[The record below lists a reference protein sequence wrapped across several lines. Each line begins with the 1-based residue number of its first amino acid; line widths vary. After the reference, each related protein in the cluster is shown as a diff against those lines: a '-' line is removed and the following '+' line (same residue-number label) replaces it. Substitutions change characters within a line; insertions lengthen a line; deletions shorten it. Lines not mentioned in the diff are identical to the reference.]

1 VADDTDTCGHSTA
14 RVRIELAEKAHMLIV
29 AGLSLKNLHPRVWDP
44 KSPYFLPSLQAV
56 MVSYGEFHQMPAQ
69 MEKAKELGLRKY
81 LAVPDHVGVYLDN
94 GAFYFLRAGGQ
105 AERKAYQEFVEKAKP
120 DWYPIAFDV
129 IPTPQMSNARQ
140 RQCFDGTMDANRAH
154 THDGYVPVIHISR
167 MLNEYVK
174 AIMRNPK
181 LAAKD
186 RIALGAIVPNLLRA
200 PKALSYATVLENLL
214 YVRTTFRK
222 KEMHIFGIGGTS
234 TIHLAGLLDIDSVD
248 SSGWRNRAARGIVQ
262 LPGSGDRMIAN
273 LGKWR
278 GRAPSKQEWD
288 KLRRCRCPACT
299 MKGIRGLKA
308 DGLNGFCN
316 RATHNLWVLLEE
328 ARWMEKHLRADT
340 YANNYRRRLDNSTY
354 LPLIKKVLEMK
365 KLEGKAAEDSGKAPQ
380 WKIQNHTFR

>member
-1 VADDTDTCGHSTA
+1 
-14 RVRIELAEKAHMLIV
+14 MLIV
-29 AGLSLKNLHPRVWDP
+29 AGLSMKNLEPRVWDP
-44 KSPYFLPSLQAV
+44 SSPYFLPSLQAV

-69 MEKAKELGLRKY
+69 MEKAKKLGLRKY
-81 LAVPDHVGVYLDN
+81 LRAPKSTKIYLDN

-105 AERKAYQEFVEKAKP
+105 AERQTYQNFVQRAKP

-129 IPTPQMSNARQ
+129 IPTPQMSDARQ
-140 RQCFDGTMDANRAH
+140 QRCLHSTMDANRGF

-167 MLNEYVK
+167 MLSDYVK
-174 AIMRNPK
+174 AILRNPR

-200 PKALSYATVLENLL
+200 PKALSYDTVLENLL
-214 YVRTTFRK
+214 HVRSTFSDK
-222 KEMHIFGIGGTS
+222 SMHVFGIGGTS
-234 TIHLAGLLDIDSVD
+234 TIHLAALLDIDSVD

-262 LPGSGDRMIAN
+262 LPGSGDRMVAN

-278 GRAPSKQEWD
+278 GRAPSKEEWH
-288 KLRRCRCPACT
+288 KLRRCRCPACAAN
-299 MKGIRGLKA
+299 GIRGLKT

-340 YANNYRRRLDNSTY
+340 YENNYRRRLDNSTY
-354 LPLIKKVLEMK
+354 LPLIKKVLELK
-365 KLEGKAAEDSGKAPQ
+365 NEERRTEQAGQA
-380 WKIQNHTFR
+380 